1 MTSNKRPVSVPAL
14 WAAIG
19 GAVLGAAVV
28 AAAWGI
34 RGGAAPAASAAATA
48 PDTVVA
54 TVGGKTITL
63 AAMQRALMA
72 QFGSQKLQ
80 QMIDDAIVND
90 AATAAHLS
98 ATAADISAAQ
108 AGVEAQYGIQN
119 SSQMAL
125 FLQQN
130 GLTPTQFQTV
140 LREQVLEQKLAQ
152 AAVTVT
158 AKQIQAYYQ
167 SHLSAF
173 TATGAKSATPLGQ
186 VRGQVVAD
194 LKVADALSI
203 PQEIALLSKRYHL
216 SIVSPAFRSLQA
228 TIEGG

>member
-1 MTSNKRPVSVPAL
+1 MTSNARPAATQAL
-14 WAAIG
+14 WAAVG
-19 GAVLGAAVV
+19 GAVVGAAVV
-28 AAAWGI
+28 AAVWGI
-34 RGGAAPAASAAATA
+34 RSGARSSAKDTRPAAAT
-48 PDTVVA
+48 TVA

-63 AAMQRALMA
+63 SAMQTALMT
-72 QFGSQKLQ
+72 QFGAQKLQ
-80 QMIDDAIVND
+80 QMIDDTIVNE
-90 AATAAHLS
+90 AARASHLS

-130 GLTPTQFQTV
+130 GLTPTQFKAV

-152 AAVTVT
+152 SAVTVNSR
-158 AKQIQAYYQ
+158 QIQAYYR

-194 LKVADALSI
+194 LKVANARTI
-203 PQEIALLSKRYHL
+203 PQEIALLSKRYDL
-216 SIVSPAFRSLQA
+216 RIVYPAFRTLQT